1 MSPQK
6 IFELVGLLA
15 KRNLKKD
22 ELFQEEDLTTWHEPK
37 PYLDYQTPWGF
48 KTRFSN
54 IDELLKY
61 RPHFLEFHLTD
72 KDLKVEFKAK
82 KKYTIGL
89 AAHAPEYHFRD
100 ILDLSSLDEDERK
113 MAVKLTQK
121 AIDKV
126 INLKKYFTSE
136 KPKIIVHPG
145 GMALEAITDQA
156 SHQQI
161 LANFIKSAKELNLD
175 GVEFLPENLPPRPW
189 YFGGQWIENA
199 FCDLNDLYEI
209 CRQLNSRMCLDTSH
223 AELYYNLT
231 NQDYWL
237 ALEKVKKYIAHIH
250 IADGY
255 GTDGEGVQI
264 GEGEIDFKKLG
275 QFITTITAKDLTW
288 VPEIWQGHQKNG
300 QGFLVALER
309 LKPYIK

>member
-1 MSPQK
+1 MA
-6 IFELVGLLA
+6 IGFLVW
-15 KRNLKKD
+15 R
-22 ELFQEEDLTTWHEPK
+22 
-37 PYLDYQTPWGF
+37 Y
-48 KTRFSN
+48 
-54 IDELLKY
+54 
-61 RPHFLEFHLTD
+61 
-72 KDLKVEFKAK
+72 
-82 KKYTIGL
+82 
-89 AAHAPEYHFRD
+89 
-100 ILDLSSLDEDERK
+100 
-113 MAVKLTQK
+113 LTQK

-237 ALEKVKKYIAHIH
+237 ALEKVKKYIAVLR
-250 IADGY
+250 AS
-255 GTDGEGVQI
+255 T
-264 GEGEIDFKKLG
+264 EISTRELAYPIPRECIVNSSD
-275 QFITTITAKDLTW
+275 
-288 VPEIWQGHQKNG
+288 NG
-300 QGFLVALER
+300 AYIER
-309 LKPYIK
+309 LYAETMGKSPE